1 MKTLILVAI
10 VTMGLVLPLPALAV
24 HNAEDIAITIM
35 LRGQPCGGMTASGDM
50 RVSDITETHDNAGN
64 RTITA
69 TCPNGRRYRID
80 VSNDGRVVVTPI
92 Q

>member
-1 MKTLILVAI
+1 MKTLIFAVIGIL
-10 VTMGLVLPLPALAV
+10 GLVLPSSAFAV

-35 LRGQPCGGMTASGDM
+35 LRGQPCGGMTASGGM
-50 RVSDITETHDNAGN
+50 TVSDITETHDNAGN

-80 VSNDGRVVVTPI
+80 VSHDGRVVVTPI
-92 Q
+92 K